1 MRIARN
7 ILTNENLKFQIR
19 LSLFLVEL
27 TTVETVEVT
36 QQTRECK
43 ELTVII

>member
-36 QQTRECK
+36 QQTSECK